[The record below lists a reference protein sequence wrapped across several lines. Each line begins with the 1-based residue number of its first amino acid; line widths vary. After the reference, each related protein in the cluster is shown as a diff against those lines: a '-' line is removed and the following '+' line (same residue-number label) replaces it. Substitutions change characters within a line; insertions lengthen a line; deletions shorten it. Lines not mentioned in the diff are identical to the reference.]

1 MFRYI
6 MAFLYVF
13 MSGTSVAQISS
24 FRLQASGLTCALC
37 ARSIHKNLESVSWIS
52 KVETDLEKSEFVI
65 HIKPEM
71 SVDADLIT
79 KKVEDAGFGVASL
92 VVNARIPQ
100 GGTPADR
107 HLIVSGMPLHII
119 SDKEVPADGEI
130 SLRLIDKAFLGPKE
144 QKKFARASRHEC
156 FLTGKASGQCCTLAG
171 IPEGNRI
178 FHVII

>member
-6 MAFLYVF
+6 MVCLCVLV
-13 MSGTSVAQISS
+13 SGTSLAQISS

-37 ARSIHKNLESVSWIS
+37 ARSIHKNLESISWIS

-100 GGTPADR
+100 GGTAADR
-107 HLIVSGMPLHII
+107 HLTLSGMPLHII

-130 SLRLIDKAFLGPKE
+130 SLRLIDKAFLGPKD
-144 QKKFARASRHEC
+144 QRKFAKASRHDC
-156 FLTGKASGQCCTLAG
+156 YQTGKASGTCCTAAG